1 MITVPEQSEI
11 NINGNVIATDVTFE
25 EYMERYAA
33 HFCEWIEG
41 VVIQMS
47 PVHEK
52 HDGLTFYLRQLVETY
67 FELRPIG
74 QVRSAPFVLK
84 LLPEVRF
91 GREPDLMIILH
102 TNPHQLTATAMNGPA
117 DICIE
122 VISEESIARDHG
134 DKFMEYEKGGVGEYW
149 IIDPIHK
156 DTRFYLL
163 NEAGVYVPQPVDAD
177 GYYHS
182 PTLPGLRL
190 HIPTLWQEQ
199 LPGPGA
205 TVKAV
210 AAMLNESA

>member
-1 MITVPEQSEI
+1 MITVPEQTEI

-47 PVHEK
+47 PAGWQHNK
-52 HDGLTFYLRQLVETY
+52 IITYLCLFIEAY
-67 FELRPIG
+67 FELRPLGRINI
-74 QVRSAPFVLK
+74 QPFVMR
-84 LLPEVRF
+84 LPAFPNRR
-91 GREPDLMIILH
+91 REPDLLVILND
-102 TNPHQLTATAMNGPA
+102 NPYQLHETYMDGPA

-149 IIDPIHK
+149 IIDPIHR